1 MEGGDVGRLHRH
13 VHVHPLSCAAQLKG
27 CPCTCTCS
35 CTHSWGANKLSKPT
49 TLAGF
54 GSPSQ
59 CAQWAVGPFADL
71 TIIPRQRSFLTPW
84 AEQLSMFLFFLSL
97 ITHLYFWWKQRS
109 IRNIQK
115 ADQNVWSRDVRK
127 SCCRNDQSLKS
138 TSQLLSLISF
148 AGFPK
153 RTLGTSWD
161 WLKLIKSKQRA
172 SPWHGLA

>member
-1 MEGGDVGRLHRH
+1 MWRWKMEMEHHGGRLHR
-13 VHVHPLSCAAQLKG
+13 
-27 CPCTCTCS
+27 
-35 CTHSWGANKLSKPT
+35 WGANELSKPT
-49 TLAGF
+49 TIAGF

-59 CAQWAVGPFADL
+59 CAQWAVGPLCRPYNHSSTKELPYPLGRATVHVFV
-71 TIIPRQRSFLTPW
+71 
-84 AEQLSMFLFFLSL
+84 FLSL

-127 SCCRNDQSLKS
+127 SCCRNDQTLKS
-138 TSQLLSLISF
+138 TSQLPSLISF